1 MIDFSECEVNPLR
14 AFNGANG
21 PKLSIRY
28 LDHDY
33 VLKFPSHPRNDVNV
47 SYANNCFSEHV
58 ACSVLRTI
66 GIDVQETILGTYR
79 RNGKEKIVVA
89 CRDFT
94 EGGLRFADFGSL
106 KNMCI
111 SSSEN
116 GYGTEMNDIEN
127 AFDEQPWMDPMRV
140 SSFFWDLFIC
150 DALIGNFDR
159 HNGNWGFII
168 DDARGKVDIA
178 PVFDCASSLFPR
190 LDISDYRMVM
200 DTESELMARVYTWP
214 NSSIKIDDRKIN
226 YHDFINSLSHP
237 GCNEALSRICPRIKM
252 DRICDAIDGCE
263 GLMEI
268 QKEFYITILTER
280 KKRILD
286 CALEKLESLD

>member
-116 GYGTEMNDIEN
+116 GYGTELNDIEN

-140 SSFFWDLFIC
+140 SSFF
-150 DALIGNFDR
+150 
-159 HNGNWGFII
+159 
-168 DDARGKVDIA
+168 
-178 PVFDCASSLFPR
+178 
-190 LDISDYRMVM
+190 
-200 DTESELMARVYTWP
+200 
-214 NSSIKIDDRKIN
+214 
-226 YHDFINSLSHP
+226 
-237 GCNEALSRICPRIKM
+237 
-252 DRICDAIDGCE
+252 
-263 GLMEI
+263 
-268 QKEFYITILTER
+268 
-280 KKRILD
+280 
-286 CALEKLESLD
+286 